1 MKYLKIKCDKADM
14 ELINAAKEQYPNCD
28 IIEED
33 SISGAEWVT
42 IAIALAELSITIVD
56 FILVH
61 LASKKNDVSN
71 SEDKTSKRVILS
83 PEGELSF
90 IGYSAKDVT
99 QALKE
104 LGFEY
109 DN

>member
-1 MKYLKIKCDKADM
+1 MKYLKIKCDKTDM

-42 IAIALAELSITIVD
+42 IAIAIAELSITIVD

-61 LASKKNDVSN
+61 LASKKNDASN
-71 SEDKTSKRVILS
+71 SEDKPPKRVILS
-83 PEGELSF
+83 PKGELSF
-90 IGYSAKDVT
+90 VGYSAKEVT
-99 QALKE
+99 QALRE
-104 LGFEY
+104 LGYKY
-109 DN
+109 DD